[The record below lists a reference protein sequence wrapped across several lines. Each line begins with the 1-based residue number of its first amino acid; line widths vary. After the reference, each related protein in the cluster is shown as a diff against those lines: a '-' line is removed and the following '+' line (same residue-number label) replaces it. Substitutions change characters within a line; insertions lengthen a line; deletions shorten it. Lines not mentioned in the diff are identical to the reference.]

1 MGNKNI
7 FSGKKKYMSKLLN
20 FKSILLIM
28 LLIVILMAIYFYARP
43 IENELSDTKDD
54 SEDIVAY
61 MGDKKITFDD
71 IDRRVKEIIFFDKNK
86 IVKNVGEDMYKKEIA
101 KYIVY
106 EELLY
111 KKAESEN
118 IVVTKEETEET
129 YNKIKKFLIGQLN
142 LSESEFNKKYA
153 WSKQILMKNMRK
165 SVKAYKY
172 LENSSNVTNSD
183 ARNYYDSHKNEF
195 EVGLYKDIFI
205 SSADDYKNNGNFKI
219 SEKKVKKIYDGL
231 YNGEK
236 FENLEKIYSDDVNIN
251 RCKKNFEIDLTDEN
265 VMNKISTLK
274 VGEYLKE
281 PIISPYGYHI
291 VKRVGSEQEPF
302 DKVKEEIKSML
313 TYKKQ
318 IKLME
323 DLQDEYDV
331 RFTEKYK

>member
-7 FSGKKKYMSKLLN
+7 FSGKKKYVSKLLN